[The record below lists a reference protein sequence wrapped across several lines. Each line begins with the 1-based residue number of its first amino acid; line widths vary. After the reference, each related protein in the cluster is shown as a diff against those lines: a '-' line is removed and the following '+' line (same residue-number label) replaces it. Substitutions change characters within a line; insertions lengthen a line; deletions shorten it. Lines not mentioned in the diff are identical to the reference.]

1 MKRNTAFPLSR
12 WRVRPCFIFLMGI
25 VWLFSS
31 PTLNELLASDTGSTK
46 NAAGVADSEGVVSHD
61 APPVKRTRVRWLG
74 GDDESYF
81 PSNANVEIKGRLVRS
96 NGLEGGI
103 EPGERILLE
112 ITAIPDPDNFI
123 YAYQP
128 FAELGNA
135 TLFVITESNDWN
147 IQSPFPSEFPSENE
161 EMGYGYHRDPVTWT
175 FEIDVP
181 EEASGE
187 YQIAGMMGFQICKD
201 ASCQPPQGAQFSVSF
216 TIAEDSTPL
225 PVYFSPGISFVD
237 VQMIA
242 GERSGV
248 KIPASDSDST
258 KFEALVDT
266 PELIAE
272 MEKLYDA
279 ESKIKYLLL
288 SEMDAVPVGST
299 AVGDLIVRKDMTFA
313 LAALGIFL
321 GGLLLNLMP
330 CVFPVLGL
338 KVMGFVE
345 QAGSDV
351 RKVRIHG
358 LVFTLGLLF
367 TMWILAGVV
376 LTLKFAF
383 GRNVSWGAEQ
393 MGNPYF
399 VGSIIVLL
407 FLLGL
412 NMIGVF
418 EFGTS
423 MTRVGGNLHDKKGY
437 SSSFMTGILTTLIA
451 TPCSGP
457 FLGAAMSYTLAQEAW
472 VAMILFTIFGL
483 GIASPYLVLSFFPS
497 MISVLPRPGAWM
509 HTFKVIMAF
518 ALFAAVAFFMRVFG
532 GQTGVDGLSWLV
544 MALVVLSIA
553 AFFYGTWSPAYVQ
566 PAKRL
571 VFGWLLPAVIF
582 SIGMWMG
589 YDAAGQQNPAAGLQA
604 NSGKDRVVWQKW
616 HPGKVEYLLKNQP
629 TVIWT
634 DYTALWCPTCLFNK
648 SRIFSNKQVLDKLE
662 KLNVQLIKIDDTEK
676 DPRIAKDLA
685 RSNRSIIPVNIIYPP
700 NYPNE
705 PAILL
710 EELISP
716 ADALR
721 VLDRMEEVLKSME

>member
-1 MKRNTAFPLSR
+1 MKPHTTILFPITLVNSLRACLLICGVLLS
-12 WRVRPCFIFLMGI
+12 
-25 VWLFSS
+25 
-31 PTLNELLASDTGSTK
+31 LACLPAAKLD
-46 NAAGVADSEGVVSHD
+46 AAGYPDRESEGHSAVSGFD
-61 APPVKRTRVRWLG
+61 ARSSGKAKSRG
-74 GDDESYF
+74 ADEESYF
-81 PSNANVEIKGRLVRS
+81 PKNANVEIKGRLVRAD
-96 NGLEGGI
+96 GVEGPIAAGD
-103 EPGERILLE
+103 RVLLE
-112 ITAIPDPDNFI
+112 ITAIPDPENFI
-123 YAYQP
+123 YAYEP
-128 FAELGNA
+128 YAELGNA
-135 TLFVITESNDWN
+135 TLFAITETNDWN
-147 IQSPFPSEFPSENE
+147 ILPPFPNQFPDQNE

-175 FEIDVP
+175 FEIEVP
-181 EEASGE
+181 DQATGSCQLG
-187 YQIAGMMGFQICKD
+187 GMMGFQICRD
-201 ASCQPPQGAQFSVSF
+201 TSCQPPQGARFSVSF
-216 TIAEDSTPL
+216 TLGEESVPL
-225 PVYFSPGISFVD
+225 PVFFSPGVSFVD
-237 VQMIA
+237 VQKLTA
-242 GERSGV
+242 ERSGG
-248 KIPASDSDST
+248 KSTNGDSG
-258 KFEALVDT
+258 KLEALVDT

-272 MEKLYDA
+272 MERLYDPQA
-279 ESKIKYLLL
+279 KIKYLLL
-288 SEMDAVPVGST
+288 SEMDSVPVGST
-299 AVGDLIVRKDMTFA
+299 AAGEAIVRKDMTFA

-338 KVMGFVE
+338 KVLGFVE
-345 QAGSDV
+345 QAGSDM

-367 TMWILAGVV
+367 SMWVLAGIV
-376 LTLKFAF
+376 LTLKYTF

-412 NMIGVF
+412 NMVGVF

-457 FLGAAMSYTLAQEAW
+457 FLGAAMSYTLAQESW
-472 VAMILFTIFGL
+472 IAMILFTIFGL
-483 GIASPYLVLSFFPS
+483 GIALPYLVLSFFPS

-518 ALFAAVAFFMRVFG
+518 ALFAAVAFFLRVFG

-544 MALVVLSIA
+544 MALVILAIA
-553 AFFYGTWSPAYVQ
+553 AFFYGTWSPAYV
-566 PAKRL
+566 PPLKRWI
-571 VFGWLLPAVIF
+571 FGWTLPALIF
-582 SIGMWMG
+582 ATGMWMG

-604 NSGKDRVVWQKW
+604 NAAKDGPAWQKW
-616 HPGKVEYLLKNQP
+616 HPGKVEYMLANQP
-629 TVIWT
+629 SIIWT

-648 SRIFSNKQVLDKLE
+648 SRIFSNKQVLEKLE

-676 DPRIAKDLA
+676 DPRISRDLA
-685 RSNRSIIPVNIIYPP
+685 RSDRSIIPVNIVYPP
-700 NYPNE
+700 NYPHE

-721 VLDRMEEVLKSME
+721 VLERMEEVLKSLE